1 MLSWALKSINSPG
14 FLLTS
19 PVSSSIPLSHSPRI
33 LKREG
38 FECKPTTPILP
49 NSLRPTISDSTGSSA
64 AVYRMEDVVKID
76 GAVMKGGGQVLRN
89 SACYA
94 AILGKS
100 VQFVN
105 IRASRKSPGLRSSY
119 VEGLEI
125 VAKLSKCTL
134 VNACEG
140 SQEVSF
146 IPRELAIRDSQF
158 SEPSCTDPVSSAYEI
173 HTTNGATPLVLQ
185 GSLPVLLFS
194 PNVTEMTLTGGTDML
209 ISPSIDY
216 MKRVLVPLLHRHFN
230 VVVDVDIVR
239 RDFMP
244 SGEALVKVRTHPT
257 ESLPPISLRDRGSVA
272 RVSSIVYGYGKA
284 DDQFVEAAKM
294 ALHET
299 LRDNGI
305 NMDASFSSDMQGAE
319 TEHPLVCRALVYAEM
334 TTGCILGGGSRIPKG
349 EVVSDPKELMS
360 SAVLDLV
367 KQLAHGGCIDEYLQ
381 DQLVIFMALA
391 DGVSEVVTGP
401 ITEHTEHALEV
412 AHRMT
417 DAKFFVT
424 PVAGSDRFE
433 IRCEGIGHMS
443 RSRHPISNGSAF
455 VTCAQH
461 ERQDLGDVLEP
472 VNVA

>member
-1 MLSWALKSINSPG
+1 
-14 FLLTS
+14 
-19 PVSSSIPLSHSPRI
+19 
-33 LKREG
+33 
-38 FECKPTTPILP
+38 
-49 NSLRPTISDSTGSSA
+49 
-64 AVYRMEDVVKID
+64 MEDVVKID
-76 GAVMKGGGQVLRN
+76 GAVVKGGGQVLRN
-89 SACYA
+89 SASYA

-105 IRASRKSPGLRSSY
+105 VRASRSRPGLRPQY
-119 VEGLEI
+119 IEGLEV

-134 VNACEG
+134 VNACEA
-140 SQEVSF
+140 SQAVSF
-146 IPRELAIRDSQF
+146 IPRELAIRDSQS
-158 SEPSCTDPVSSAYEI
+158 SEPSCTDPISSAYEI
-173 HTTNGATPLVLQ
+173 HTKNAATSLLLQ
-185 GSLPVLLFS
+185 ASLPVLLFS
-194 PNVTEMTLTGGTDML
+194 PNVTEMTLTGGTNML

-239 RDFMP
+239 RDCMP

-299 LRDNGI
+299 LRDSGI

-334 TTGCILGGGSRIPKG
+334 TTGCILGGGSRIPKVRG

-391 DGVSEVVTGP
+391 DGVSEIVTGP

-443 RSRHPISNGSAF
+443 RSRHPIPNGSAF

-461 ERQDLGDVLEP
+461 QRQDFGDMFKH
-472 VNVA
+472 VNAA